1 MSYLH
6 HFAHPKIPRT
16 ARFRRVLEAGCVV
29 AHHTVARL
37 FDSAEIQRR
46 MLEDA
51 RAQDPGDELF
61 DPCYATYTY
70 RCEWFLPS
78 VDIEF
83 DGMALRGPRDA
94 DAVLRTYYGNYME
107 LPPMEDRY
115 THLPL
120 VLDFGDGKNVMER

>member
-16 ARFRRVLEAGCVV
+16 APFRTVLAAGCIAV
-29 AHHTVARL
+29 HHTVARL
-37 FDSAEIQRR
+37 FDSPKCCRR
-46 MLEDA
+46 MFDA
-51 RAQDPGDELF
+51 AGAQNPGERWF
-61 DPCYATYTY
+61 DPVFPLVSFEGDWVFPT
-70 RCEWFLPS
+70 R
-78 VDIEF
+78 DIEF
-83 DGMALRGPRDA
+83 DGMVLRGPRDA